1 MEVRQAKPSG
11 PLFSDKDKC
20 AAVIRMFSLFSNE
33 VRLNILC
40 LLNEGEFCV
49 HEIVE
54 SLEGKYSNISQQLKM
69 LSLAGYVD
77 KKREENHVYYH
88 LKDNKIKDILE
99 FLHHHL

>member
-1 MEVRQAKPSG
+1 MGIRQAKPSG

-20 AAVIRMFSLFSNE
+20 AAVLRMFSLFSNE
-33 VRLNILC
+33 VRLKILC

-77 KKREENHVYYH
+77 KKREENQVYYH

-99 FLHHHL
+99 FLDHHL

>member
-1 MEVRQAKPSG
+1 MEIRQVKPNS
-11 PLFSDKDKC
+11 PLFRDKDKC
-20 AAVIRMFSLFSNE
+20 AAVLRMFSLFSNE
-33 VRLNILC
+33 VRLKILC

-54 SLEGKYSNISQQLKM
+54 TVEGKYSNISQQLKI

-77 KKREENHVYYH
+77 KRREENQVYYH

-99 FLHHHL
+99 FLRHHL

>member
-1 MEVRQAKPSG
+1 MEIREEKPGG
-11 PLFSDKDKC
+11 PLFRDKDKC
-20 AAVIRMFSLFSNE
+20 AVVLRMFSLFSNE
-33 VRLNILC
+33 VRLKIIC

-54 SLEGKYSNISQQLKM
+54 ALEGKYSNISQQLRI

-77 KKREENHVYYH
+77 KRREENQVYYH